1 MFTMFKVVLVAGL
14 IILFIKKRSRINQIL
29 EKQIILNF
37 ILHSDQIIFSSALF
51 FLLFLFVAEL
61 ILFFVGVSTN
71 NIFDNDFS
79 TQNLAWI
86 NKGKVPFIFIVLLFL
101 SLFSILGLTTQYFTN
116 SLINQYVVALVVA
129 FVSIIITRY
138 LSVIVAKFIP
148 EDETTIV
155 SENYFVGKVGTIV
168 IGIGTKDKDVQFK
181 VFDTYNRP
189 HYFMGYVSF
198 YFTKLHISIHPA
210 TICR

>member
-1 MFTMFKVVLVAGL
+1 M
-14 IILFIKKRSRINQIL
+14 
-29 EKQIILNF
+29 EILNF

-155 SENYFVGKVGTIV
+155 SENSFVGKVGTIV
-168 IGIGTKDKDVQFK
+168 IGAGTKDKDVQFK

-189 HYFMGYVSF
+189 HYFMGYVIDGELTEGQRCLILDQLDNGKF
-198 YFTKLHISIHPA
+198 N
-210 TICR
+210 

>member
-1 MFTMFKVVLVAGL
+1 M
-14 IILFIKKRSRINQIL
+14 
-29 EKQIILNF
+29 EILNF

-138 LSVIVAKFIP
+138 LSIIVAKFIP

-168 IGIGTKDKDVQFK
+168 IGTGTKDKDVQFK

-189 HYFMGYVSF
+189 HYFMGYVIDGELTEGQKCLILDQLDNGKFNLSV
-198 YFTKLHISIHPA
+198 SIDNVN
-210 TICR
+210 

>member
-1 MFTMFKVVLVAGL
+1 M
-14 IILFIKKRSRINQIL
+14 
-29 EKQIILNF
+29 EILNF

-138 LSVIVAKFIP
+138 LWYWRLQKNLCWLFR
-148 EDETTIV
+148 
-155 SENYFVGKVGTIV
+155 K
-168 IGIGTKDKDVQFK
+168 
-181 VFDTYNRP
+181 
-189 HYFMGYVSF
+189 
-198 YFTKLHISIHPA
+198 IS
-210 TICR
+210 TLE

>member
-1 MFTMFKVVLVAGL
+1 M
-14 IILFIKKRSRINQIL
+14 
-29 EKQIILNF
+29 EILNF

-129 FVSIIITRY
+129 FVSIIIT
-138 LSVIVAKFIP
+138 K
-148 EDETTIV
+148 
-155 SENYFVGKVGTIV
+155 
-168 IGIGTKDKDVQFK
+168 
-181 VFDTYNRP
+181 
-189 HYFMGYVSF
+189 
-198 YFTKLHISIHPA
+198 
-210 TICR
+210 